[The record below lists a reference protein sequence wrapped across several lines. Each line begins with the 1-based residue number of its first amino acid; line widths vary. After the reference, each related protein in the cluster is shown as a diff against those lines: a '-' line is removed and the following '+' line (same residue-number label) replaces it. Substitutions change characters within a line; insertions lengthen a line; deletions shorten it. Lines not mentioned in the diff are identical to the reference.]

1 MKTHRNP
8 RASVSKRPTPDNPG
22 TPRLAASPEPD
33 VRSLRPEFEGHMN
46 GLRLAVGRADAVAN
60 ALVRYFDERHV
71 VDTDPDVAERR
82 ASHLV
87 DLTAECADRACKE
100 LDLACETVGWEDTDE
115 RS

>member
-1 MKTHRNP
+1 MTRHRNP

-22 TPRLAASPEPD
+22 TLRLAPPPEPDVPD

-60 ALVRYFDERHV
+60 ALVRYFDERDV
-71 VDTDPDVAERR
+71 LDDPDVAERR

-87 DLTAECADRACKE
+87 DMTAEAAVQACEE
-100 LDLACETVGWEDTDE
+100 LDLACETVGWEG
-115 RS
+115 

>member
-1 MKTHRNP
+1 MTRHRNP

-22 TPRLAASPEPD
+22 TLRLAAPPESD

-100 LDLACETVGWEDTDE
+100 LDLACETVGWEDADE